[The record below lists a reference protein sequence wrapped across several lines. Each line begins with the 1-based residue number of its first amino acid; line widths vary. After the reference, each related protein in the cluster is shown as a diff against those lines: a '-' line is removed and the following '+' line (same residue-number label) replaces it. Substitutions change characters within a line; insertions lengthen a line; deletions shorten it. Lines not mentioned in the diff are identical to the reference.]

1 MAHADTIRKM
11 YDLVSTGDLDGFGA
25 LLADDLVE
33 HEVEPGM
40 EPTKA
45 GMLAFFDTLRGA
57 FPDLKMTLE
66 DAVVD
71 GDKAAARVRATGT
84 HQGEFEGIPATGKP
98 VDVLVFDMFK
108 FDGAGLVSE
117 HWGLT
122 DTMAMMQQMG
132 VVPDG
137 P

>member
-1 MAHADTIRKM
+1 MGHADTMRKM
-11 YDLVSTGDLDGFGA
+11 YDQVSTGDLDGFGA
-25 LLADDLVE
+25 RLADDLVE

-45 GMLAFFDTLRGA
+45 GVLAFFETLRAA
-57 FPDLKMTLE
+57 FPDLKMELQ

-71 GDKAAARVRATGT
+71 GDKAVARVRATGT
-84 HQGEFEGIPATGKP
+84 HQGEFEGIPATGKSI
-98 VDVLVFDMFK
+98 DVLCFDMFR

-137 P
+137 S